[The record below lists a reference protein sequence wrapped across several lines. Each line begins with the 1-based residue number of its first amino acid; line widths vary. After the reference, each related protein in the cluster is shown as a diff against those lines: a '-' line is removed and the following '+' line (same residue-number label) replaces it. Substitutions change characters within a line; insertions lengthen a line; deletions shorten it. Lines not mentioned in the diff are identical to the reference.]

1 MSKDGHNVIDAKRT
15 KIDRKEREGERG
27 RRSEIGDRDTK
38 KSFRVLVTASFLL
51 FSRYIHD
58 DDDGDGDDIARR
70 RIKKEGGTRAR
81 LGENAISRPGPNVA
95 PRQTF
100 ISGGADCP
108 D

>member
-15 KIDRKEREGERG
+15 KIDRKEREGKRG

-58 DDDGDGDDIARR
+58 DDDGDDIARR
-70 RIKKEGGTRAR
+70 RIKKEGGTRATR
-81 LGENAISRPGPNVA
+81 RKCNFATG
-95 PRQTF
+95 T
-100 ISGGADCP
+100 
-108 D
+108 